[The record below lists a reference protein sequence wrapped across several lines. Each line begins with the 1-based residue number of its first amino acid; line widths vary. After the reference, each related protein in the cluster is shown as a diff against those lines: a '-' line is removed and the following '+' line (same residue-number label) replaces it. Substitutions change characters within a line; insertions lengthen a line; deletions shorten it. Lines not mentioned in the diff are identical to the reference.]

1 MGVDQV
7 LVPVEAASWS
17 RTGSGESGAAMSRHL
32 LLATPTSR
40 WPDRAAGA
48 LGVGDTLRSGLADG
62 VASPGADPGRPGLPE

>member
-1 MGVDQV
+1 
-7 LVPVEAASWS
+7 
-17 RTGSGESGAAMSRHL
+17 MSRHL